1 MVDYQYLIYSVV
13 ESLRKIEIPKS
24 VTCIGSYAFGGCENL
39 EFMFIPS
46 GVEEIGAAI
55 FAGCCKLTTI
65 TVDDDNTCFDSRNCC
80 NAIIE
85 TNNNSLIA
93 SCSSTIIPD
102 GVEILDYESFFENS
116 NLLSISIPSSVM
128 EIKSRAFSECTSLTF
143 ISIPNSITSIG
154 GHAFSGC
161 ISLKSIIIP
170 EGVKSI
176 GNNVFED
183 CKNLEIVSLPD
194 SLTRIGTQNF
204 IYEGYSPFYN
214 CKRLKT
220 VYVSIKKKEIIENR
234 LPSIKDK
241 LKVRDMEENQ
251 TSPKTINYSGNV
263 WTDEFGV
270 EYNKEKALLLKVP
283 RDLEKYTVIEGTI
296 TIGNAAFSNCE
307 NLKSVIIANSIT
319 EIGHYAFANCNSLYL
334 FAIPQNV
341 RKLGSGAFM
350 GCSELTSILLP
361 NLIVFESDT
370 FEGCEK
376 LASVFVPQGEKYR
389 YEGLFWNHDIDIKEY
404 DPNDEEEMRM
414 LNSIYHGILDEC
426 GVLYNY
432 DEEILLSVTK
442 PLEEYSVREGTI
454 GIRVEAFKPDTMGID
469 RKSLKRLHLPDSL
482 FMICDSAFIYNEGL
496 EYINIPKNA
505 KFLQDSNPFAGC
517 FNLHTI
523 KWETDNAV
531 KEGTLIFNKERT
543 ALIACLPWQYTE
555 GNTIIEQD
563 SHVFLPDGLET
574 IAAKTFY
581 HDEKLQEISLPA
593 SIKEIGKDVF
603 IGCSSL
609 KSICIPAGTL
619 HKFEKMLPEWV
630 GILKEQ
636 YKEVEDSL
644 SDYELP
650 DGSIYNGSCIRK
662 SFGSIELCGLGS
674 ISYTNGDKY
683 KGNFKYGRP
692 YGWGIYFFK
701 NGHKHKGY
709 FDDIPNGIG
718 YLNED
723 YDMAVGNFTNGRL
736 NGWAICYRNRIFK
749 FGYWREGRLIT
760 DYTSKTLWIR
770 YEISNHRIEY
780 KGNLIQMDEEHTFIR
795 FGVPEKPLVNTYGN
809 GIKNIWSLRDFF
821 RAHGRMKIANM
832 KNSQTHEIYKC
843 LAFENP
849 TSGVLCFVS
858 FSSGLGELSGAEIN
872 SMKNELVVCE
882 LNVDSDVAARRA
894 EEGRQIESYTLCKM
908 SALPASQIPLSH
920 VPKMP
925 AYGFEFFKDGTV
937 KVGVLRNHD
946 SGEYMLCKKDGTI
959 DCGKWKENIKTS
971 NNSSFDLDNPENL
984 YDENGIDVFKKC

>member
-1 MVDYQYLIYSVV
+1 
-13 ESLRKIEIPKS
+13 
-24 VTCIGSYAFGGCENL
+24 
-39 EFMFIPS
+39 
-46 GVEEIGAAI
+46 
-55 FAGCCKLTTI
+55 
-65 TVDDDNTCFDSRNCC
+65 
-80 NAIIE
+80 
-85 TNNNSLIA
+85 
-93 SCSSTIIPD
+93 
-102 GVEILDYESFFENS
+102 
-116 NLLSISIPSSVM
+116 
-128 EIKSRAFSECTSLTF
+128 
-143 ISIPNSITSIG
+143 
-154 GHAFSGC
+154 
-161 ISLKSIIIP
+161 
-170 EGVKSI
+170 
-176 GNNVFED
+176 
-183 CKNLEIVSLPD
+183 
-194 SLTRIGTQNF
+194 
-204 IYEGYSPFYN
+204 
-214 CKRLKT
+214 
-220 VYVSIKKKEIIENR
+220 
-234 LPSIKDK
+234 
-241 LKVRDMEENQ
+241 
-251 TSPKTINYSGNV
+251 
-263 WTDEFGV
+263 
-270 EYNKEKALLLKVP
+270 
-283 RDLEKYTVIEGTI
+283 
-296 TIGNAAFSNCE
+296 
-307 NLKSVIIANSIT
+307 
-319 EIGHYAFANCNSLYL
+319 
-334 FAIPQNV
+334 
-341 RKLGSGAFM
+341 
-350 GCSELTSILLP
+350 
-361 NLIVFESDT
+361 
-370 FEGCEK
+370 
-376 LASVFVPQGEKYR
+376 
-389 YEGLFWNHDIDIKEY
+389 
-404 DPNDEEEMRM
+404 M

-780 KGNLIQMDEEHTFIR
+780 KGNLIQMDEEHIFIR
-795 FGVPEKPLVNTYGN
+795 FGIPEKPLA
-809 GIKNIWSLRDFF
+809 I
-821 RAHGRMKIANM
+821 
-832 KNSQTHEIYKC
+832 
-843 LAFENP
+843 
-849 TSGVLCFVS
+849 
-858 FSSGLGELSGAEIN
+858 
-872 SMKNELVVCE
+872 
-882 LNVDSDVAARRA
+882 
-894 EEGRQIESYTLCKM
+894 
-908 SALPASQIPLSH
+908 PASQIPLSRI
-920 VPKMP
+920 PKMP
-925 AYGFEFFKDGTV
+925 SYGFEFYKDGTV
-937 KVGVLRNHD
+937 KVGIVRNHD
-946 SGEYMLCKKDGTI
+946 SGEYMLCKIDGTVE
-959 DCGKWKENIKTS
+959 CGKWKENIKTS
-971 NNSSFDLDNPENL
+971 NNSSFDLDNPENQ
-984 YDENGIDVFKKC
+984 YEENGIDVYKKI

>member
-1 MVDYQYLIYSVV
+1 
-13 ESLRKIEIPKS
+13 
-24 VTCIGSYAFGGCENL
+24 
-39 EFMFIPS
+39 MFIPS
-46 GVEEIGAAI
+46 GVDVIGAAI
-55 FAGCCKLTTI
+55 FAGCSHLTTI
-65 TVDDDNTCFDSRNCC
+65 TVDDKNTCFDSRNNC

-85 TNNNSLIA
+85 TNKNSLIA
-93 SCSSTIIPD
+93 SCSSTVIPD
-102 GVEILDYESFFENS
+102 GVEILDYESFFGNS
-116 NLLSISIPSSVM
+116 NLLSIN
-128 EIKSRAFSECTSLTF
+128 
-143 ISIPNSITSIG
+143 IPNSVIEIRSR
-154 GHAFSGC
+154 AFSGC
-161 ISLKSIIIP
+161 ISLKSITIP

-176 GNNVFED
+176 GDIVFED

-220 VYVSIKKKEIIENR
+220 VYVSIKNKEKIEDR

-241 LKVRDMEENQ
+241 LKVRDVEEKPTLPQ
-251 TSPKTINYSGNV
+251 TINYLRKV

-270 EYNKEKALLLKVP
+270 EYNKEKVLLLKAP
-283 RDLEKYTVIEGTI
+283 KDINKYIVIEGTK

-307 NLKSVIIANSIT
+307 NLKSVIIANSVK

-341 RKLGSGAFM
+341 TKLGSGAFM

-361 NLIVFESDT
+361 NSIVFESDA

-376 LASVFVPQGEKYR
+376 LASVFVPQGEKYK

-404 DPNDEEEMRM
+404 DPSDEEEVRM
-414 LNSIYHGILDEC
+414 LNSIYHGILDEH

-432 DEEILLSVTK
+432 EEEVLLSVTK

-454 GIRVEAFKPDTMGID
+454 GVRVEAFKPDTIGID

-482 FMICDSAFIYNEGL
+482 FMICDSAFVYNEGL

-505 KFLQDSNPFAGC
+505 KFSQNSNPFAGC
-517 FNLHTI
+517 FNLHRI
-523 KWETDNAV
+523 KWETGNAV
-531 KEGTLIFNKERT
+531 KDGTLIFNKERT
-543 ALIACLPWQYTE
+543 ALIACLPWQYAE
-555 GNTIIEQD
+555 GDTIIEPEE
-563 SHVFLPDGLET
+563 HIILPDGLET

-609 KSICIPAGTL
+609 KTIFVPEGTL
-619 HKFEKMLPEWV
+619 HKFEKMLPEWA

-636 YKEVEDSL
+636 YKEVEDTL

-662 SFGSIELCGLGS
+662 PFGSIELNGIGS

-683 KGNFKYGRP
+683 KGIFKYGRP
-692 YGWGIYFFK
+692 FGWGIYFFK

-736 NGWAICYRNRIFK
+736 NGWAICYRNKIFK
-749 FGYWREGRLIT
+749 FGYWREGRLIK
-760 DYTSKTLWIR
+760 DYTPQTLWIR
-770 YEISNHRIEY
+770 YEISNYRIEY
-780 KGNLIQMDEEHTFIR
+780 KGNLIQMDEDHTFIR
-795 FGVPEKPLVNTYGN
+795 FGIPEKPLA
-809 GIKNIWSLRDFF
+809 I
-821 RAHGRMKIANM
+821 
-832 KNSQTHEIYKC
+832 
-843 LAFENP
+843 P
-849 TSGVLCFVS
+849 TSQFP
-858 FSSGLGELSGAEIN
+858 LSRVP
-872 SMKNELVVCE
+872 K
-882 LNVDSDVAARRA
+882 
-894 EEGRQIESYTLCKM
+894 
-908 SALPASQIPLSH
+908 LPAH
-920 VPKMP
+920 
-925 AYGFEFFKDGTV
+925 GFEFFKDGTV
-937 KVGVLRNHD
+937 KVGVVRNHD
-946 SGEYMLCKKDGTI
+946 SGEYMLCKKDGTV

-971 NNSSFDLDNPENL
+971 NNSSFDLDNPDNL
-984 YDENGIDVFKKC
+984 YDEDGIDVYKKC

>member
-1 MVDYQYLIYSVV
+1 MIY
-13 ESLRKIEIPKS
+13 K
-24 VTCIGSYAFGGCENL
+24 Y
-39 EFMFIPS
+39 
-46 GVEEIGAAI
+46 
-55 FAGCCKLTTI
+55 
-65 TVDDDNTCFDSRNCC
+65 
-80 NAIIE
+80 
-85 TNNNSLIA
+85 
-93 SCSSTIIPD
+93 
-102 GVEILDYESFFENS
+102 
-116 NLLSISIPSSVM
+116 
-128 EIKSRAFSECTSLTF
+128 
-143 ISIPNSITSIG
+143 
-154 GHAFSGC
+154 SGC

-296 TIGNAAFSNCE
+296 TIGNAAFSNCN

-361 NLIVFESDT
+361 SSIVFESDA

-376 LASVFVPQGEKYR
+376 LASVFVPQGEKYK
-389 YEGLFWNHDIDIKEY
+389 YEGLLWNHDIDIKEY
-404 DPNDEEEMRM
+404 DSNDEEEMRM

-543 ALIACLPWQYTE
+543 ALIACLPWQYAE
-555 GNTIIEQD
+555 GDTIIEPEE
-563 SHVFLPDGLET
+563 HIILPNGLET
-574 IAAKTFY
+574 IAARTFY

-609 KSICIPAGTL
+609 KSIYIPEGTL
-619 HKFEKMLPEWV
+619 HKFEKMLPEWAD
-630 GILKEQ
+630 ILKEQ
-636 YKEVEDSL
+636 YKEVEDTL
-644 SDYELP
+644 SEYELP
-650 DGSIYNGSCIRK
+650 DGSIYNGRCIRK
-662 SFGSIELCGLGS
+662 PFGTIELNGIGS

-683 KGNFKYGRP
+683 KGIFKYGRP
-692 YGWGIYFFK
+692 FGWGIYFFK

-736 NGWAICYRNRIFK
+736 NGWAICYRNKIFK
-749 FGYWREGRLIT
+749 FGYWREGILIK
-760 DYTSKTLWIR
+760 DYTPQTLWIR

-780 KGNLIQMDEEHTFIR
+780 KGNLIQIDEDHTFIR
-795 FGVPEKPLVNTYGN
+795 FGIPEKPLA
-809 GIKNIWSLRDFF
+809 I
-821 RAHGRMKIANM
+821 
-832 KNSQTHEIYKC
+832 
-843 LAFENP
+843 P
-849 TSGVLCFVS
+849 T
-858 FSSGLGELSGAEIN
+858 
-872 SMKNELVVCE
+872 
-882 LNVDSDVAARRA
+882 
-894 EEGRQIESYTLCKM
+894 
-908 SALPASQIPLSH
+908 SQIPLSR
-920 VPKMP
+920 VPKLP

-959 DCGKWKENIKTS
+959 ESGKWKENIKTS
-971 NNSSFDLDNPENL
+971 NNSSFDMDNPNDFYEE
-984 YDENGIDVFKKC
+984 DGIDVYKKV